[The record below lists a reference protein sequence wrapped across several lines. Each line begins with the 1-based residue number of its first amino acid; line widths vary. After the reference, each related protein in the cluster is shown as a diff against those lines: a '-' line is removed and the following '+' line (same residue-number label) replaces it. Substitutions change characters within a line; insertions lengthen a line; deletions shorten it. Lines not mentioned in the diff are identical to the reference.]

1 MKAFC
6 LKSHHLKK
14 DSDRGK
20 NEMKKEAIK
29 KYTEELGVGGM
40 ILHYICRFLTKAEM
54 QIIGKL
60 TQRFKK
66 VKKNRLVFKN
76 REKMVIR
83 IIPVLFLIIWFKMDI
98 MRSMRSSGWFLTK
111 ENSEI

>member
-1 MKAFC
+1 MKAFY

-14 DSDRGK
+14 DFDRGK

-76 REKMVIR
+76 REKMDYTDNPR
-83 IIPVLFLIIWFKMDI
+83 AF
-98 MRSMRSSGWFLTK
+98 SG
-111 ENSEI
+111 